1 MLKLIRCRKAVPKGK
16 FIVINVYIRRKKRPQ
31 IDNPISRDQ
40 INEEQTKKSK
50 VSRKNNKY
58 QNRNKINRNRKKIQ
72 KNNKVRLFFEKI
84 NKTDKPL
91 VRLTK
96 EKRKEDSNK
105 CKYKSKRMHYNYISH
120 TEIQQ
125 NIRYYYEQLGTNKLD
140 NLEKK
145 DKFLEA
151 YYLPRLND
159 EEKNLNR
166 VITRINYN
174 PFQVKKI
181 N

>member
-1 MLKLIRCRKAVPKGK
+1 
-16 FIVINVYIRRKKRPQ
+16 
-31 IDNPISRDQ
+31 
-40 INEEQTKKSK
+40 
-50 VSRKNNKY
+50 
-58 QNRNKINRNRKKIQ
+58 
-72 KNNKVRLFFEKI
+72 
-84 NKTDKPL
+84 
-91 VRLTK
+91 
-96 EKRKEDSNK
+96 
-105 CKYKSKRMHYNYISH
+105 MHYNYISH

-125 NIRYYYEQLGTNKLD
+125 NIWYYYEQLGTNKLD

-174 PFQVKKI
+174 PFQVKKKTEQEETTPHSLTMPTLPSGQSQI
-181 N
+181 RAPRENKLIGQHPWQTHMKKSIIELSNTLKMSHTITKWNLPLRFKDGSTYTHKWMWNTTLTE